1 LFLKGRGVLEAGEM
15 DGRTEQLRTRT
26 KDFAIRVIHLF
37 QALPPAKEAQIIG
50 GQLLRCGTS
59 IGANYRS
66 ACHARS
72 RADFISK
79 IGVVTE
85 EADESV
91 FWLELLSD
99 LKIMKKE
106 RLEDLLREARELT
119 AIFTASRQTAKKRK

>member
-1 LFLKGRGVLEAGEM
+1 MM
-15 DGRTEQLRTRT
+15 DSRTEKLRTRT
-26 KDFAIRVIHLF
+26 KEFAVRVIHLF
-37 QALPPAKEAQIIG
+37 QALPQSREAQIIG
-50 GQLLRCGTS
+50 TQLQRCGTS
-59 IGANYRS
+59 VGANYRS

-91 FWLELLSD
+91 FWIELLSD

-106 RLEDLLREARELT
+106 RLDELLKEARELT
-119 AIFTASRQTAKKRK
+119 AIFAASRQTAKQRR

>member
-1 LFLKGRGVLEAGEM
+1 M
-15 DGRTEQLRTRT
+15 DSRTEKLRART
-26 KDFAIRVIHLF
+26 KEFAIRIIHLF
-37 QALPPAKEAQIIG
+37 QALPNTKESQVIG
-50 GQLLRCGTS
+50 YQLLRCGTA

-79 IGVVTE
+79 IGIVTE

-99 LKIMKKE
+99 LGIMKKE
-106 RLEDLLREARELT
+106 RLNELLQEARELT
-119 AIFTASRQTAKKRK
+119 AIFNASRQTAKKRR

>member
-1 LFLKGRGVLEAGEM
+1 M
-15 DGRTEQLRTRT
+15 DSRTEQLRART

-37 QALPPAKEAQIIG
+37 QALPQTKEAQIIG
-50 GQLLRCGTS
+50 TQLLRCGTS
-59 IGANYRS
+59 VGANYRS

-91 FWLELLSD
+91 FWIELLSD
-99 LKIMKKE
+99 LKVMKKE
-106 RLEDLLREARELT
+106 RLEDLLQEARELT
-119 AIFTASRQTAKKRK
+119 AIFAASRQTAKRRR

>member
-1 LFLKGRGVLEAGEM
+1 M
-15 DGRTEQLRTRT
+15 DSRTEQLRART
-26 KDFAIRVIHLF
+26 KEFAIRIIHLF
-37 QALPPAKEAQIIG
+37 QALPNGKEAQVIG
-50 GQLLRCGTS
+50 YQLLRCGTA

-79 IGVVTE
+79 IGVVTG

-99 LKIMKKE
+99 LGIVKKE
-106 RLEDLLREARELT
+106 RMNDLLQEARELT
-119 AIFTASRQTAKKRK
+119 AIFAASRQTAKRGR